1 MLLVILAHKLVME
14 FPDMENKGLTITE
27 LLVAIFISAIILS
40 AMGFLYST
48 SNKVFGQTEG
58 IQNAKDY
65 IDNGMTQLQWFFDR
79 WGAGVPCNDP
89 TGANNC
95 TVVRPCQDSNGNFD
109 FPPPSSICIT
119 YQQNQTYPNCDDVY
133 FYGTMGGE
141 GFVSKISSPS
151 TVAVMS
157 CRLNQAPN
165 NNCYLVKRGGIW
177 FRDYQN
183 QNTVLFFQISGLS
196 QNNLDCISS
205 NSLSNATMSRTVNA
219 LNGQVYIQNGP
230 TATPQLQN
238 GDLLIRAPSLIH
250 LYCQTNP
257 QDGKLWLY
265 AQTTDQSPCGNNKG
279 PYALMPVNSFQVIND
294 PYSDGYVEVR
304 ISFRGKDGK
313 LITMDRIFGR

>member
-1 MLLVILAHKLVME
+1 MMLVILAHKLVME

-48 SNKVFGQTEG
+48 SNKVFSQTEG

-119 YQQNQTYPNCDDVY
+119 YQQNQTYPSCDDVY

-141 GFVSKISSPS
+141 GFVSRVSSPS
-151 TVAVMS
+151 TVTVMS

-205 NSLSNATMSRTVNA
+205 NSLSNANMSRTVNA
-219 LNGQVYIQNGP
+219 LNGQVYVQNGP
-230 TATPQLQN
+230 TAPPQLQN

-257 QDGKLWLY
+257 QDGNLWLY
-265 AQTTDQSPCGNNKG
+265 AQTTDKSPCGNNKG
-279 PYALMPVNSFQVIND
+279 PYALMPVNTFQVIND
-294 PYSDGYVEVR
+294 PYKDGYVEVR